1 MQLHYVWVLFPNIL
15 SVDNTKKTGLYGYGY
30 DFSVDYVD
38 DILDNHKYF
47 MVKTNVKQ
55 CSG

>member
-1 MQLHYVWVLFPNIL
+1 MSKYF

-38 DILDNHKYF
+38 DILDIQCFGYSMF
-47 MVKTNVKQ
+47 QMFWLIKQ
-55 CSG
+55 VFIAK